1 MEETTPEKLFICI
14 TKMNQK
20 HAEMFANY
28 FDKGIPIPVELQDAR
43 RKHGL
48 YYEHLVK
55 KGIVWLAGSWTDHT
69 GGMQIF
75 AVNSLEEA
83 KKAQRNDPFFISGTM
98 YDDTYHEWQIH
109 TPFNK
114 VAPGLREKVAQTL
127 KECGIVPELSNT

>member
-1 MEETTPEKLFICI
+1 MEEKAPEKLFICI

-20 HAEMFANY
+20 HAEMFTNY
-28 FDKGIPIPVELQDAR
+28 FDKGIPIPAELKDAR
-43 RKHGL
+43 RKHVL
-48 YYEHLVK
+48 YYEDLVK
-55 KGIVWLAGSWTDHT
+55 RGIVWLAGSWTDHT

-109 TPFNK
+109 TPLNK
-114 VAPGLREKVAQTL
+114 VAPGLREKVAQTM
-127 KECGIVPELSNT
+127 KECGIVPELSNS